1 MVRYLLPGVFGD
13 SVESENALVFE
24 GPLVSG
30 NPGASGNLE
39 VSGNPLLSENSLV
52 CGNSLVSV
60 TALEWPPA
68 YVNNYEHA
76 TDSFLVLQARL
87 VMSVLDSI
95 AFVTPH
101 DVV

>member
-1 MVRYLLPGVFGD
+1 M
-13 SVESENALVFE
+13 ESENALVFE

-30 NPGASGNLE
+30 NPGASE
-39 VSGNPLLSENSLV
+39 NPLLSENFLV

-60 TALEWPPA
+60 NALEWLPA

-95 AFVTPH
+95 AFVTQH